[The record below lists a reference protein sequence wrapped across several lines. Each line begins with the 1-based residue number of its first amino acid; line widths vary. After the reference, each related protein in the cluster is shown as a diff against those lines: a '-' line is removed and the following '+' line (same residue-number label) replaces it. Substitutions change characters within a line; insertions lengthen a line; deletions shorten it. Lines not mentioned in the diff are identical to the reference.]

1 MNVLSMYSR
10 TFLDAGKSLSE
21 KIPKLDGA
29 VEELKGLGNLDGVV
43 EGLGTR
49 QMPEARGGISFA
61 DMVSTEIDKVNS
73 AQVKAD
79 DLTNEFMVGEVDNLH
94 SVMIAT
100 EEARISLELAVQVR
114 NKCIEAY
121 KEINNMQL

>member
-1 MNVLSMYSR
+1 MNVLSLYNKA
-10 TFLDAGKSLSE
+10 FLDTSKKLSE
-21 KIPKLDGA
+21 NMT
-29 VEELKGLGNLDGVV
+29 ELDGVV

-49 QMPEARGGISFA
+49 EMPEEKKGISFA
-61 DMVSTEIDKVNS
+61 DMVNTEIDKVNS
-73 AQVKAD
+73 AQVNAD
-79 DLTNEFMVGEVDNLH
+79 DLTNKFMVGEVDDLH